1 MSDLLGILAER
12 PFLAEALTLVGLLLV
27 SIIGHL
33 LVRRYVISFLH
44 KMVVQ
49 TRITWDDI
57 CVEHGVF
64 NSLTPLVPAIIF
76 NLGTPWLP
84 VTGPVVEK
92 LTAAWMILIIAGFL
106 GRLAT
111 ALFAIY
117 GASEWG
123 SRRPIK
129 GYLETVKLVIYLA
142 AGVVA
147 ISLFLGVSPLVLLS
161 GLGAL
166 TAVLML
172 IFQDTILSF
181 VAGIRIINNDL
192 VRVGDWIEMPKFE
205 ADGFVIE
212 AGLHTVKVQNWDKTI
227 SHIPTHRLVED
238 PFRNWRGMAESGGR
252 RIKRAIMI
260 DQSSIRFCDEE
271 MLDRYERIQLIR
283 DYVRSRRREIAEY
296 NQAYQVDPSHIVNG
310 RRMTNLGTFRAYVT
324 AYLRNHPRI
333 RQDMMLLVRHL
344 QPTAE
349 GLPIEIYCFVNDT
362 AWVNYEGVQAD
373 IFDHILAA
381 VPHFDLRVFQSPSG
395 YDLQTLGANRV
406 NGAMRPVD

>member
-1 MSDLLGILAER
+1 M
-12 PFLAEALTLVGLLLV
+12 
-27 SIIGHL
+27 
-33 LVRRYVISFLH
+33 
-44 KMVVQ
+44 
-49 TRITWDDI
+49 
-57 CVEHGVF
+57 
-64 NSLTPLVPAIIF
+64 
-76 NLGTPWLP
+76 
-84 VTGPVVEK
+84 
-92 LTAAWMILIIAGFL
+92 
-106 GRLAT
+106 
-111 ALFAIY
+111 
-117 GASEWG
+117 
-123 SRRPIK
+123 
-129 GYLETVKLVIYLA
+129 IYLA